1 MIIIC
6 TGINSRDRTLLTAYL
21 ISQGIPGED
30 LEAIVGECF
39 SKAESYPQPR
49 ECGYSDFAT
58 ICYKPDLPYQ
68 GSNKW
73 IIKIDR
79 AYNGPHG

>member
-6 TGINSRDRTLLTAYL
+6 TGINSRDRELLSAYL
-21 ISQGIPGED
+21 ISQKIPD
-30 LEAIVGECF
+30 KDVRAIADECIA
-39 SKAESYPQPR
+39 KANESYPHK

-58 ICYKPDLPYQ
+58 IGYLPDD
-68 GSNKW
+68 W

-79 AYNGPHG
+79 AYTAARS